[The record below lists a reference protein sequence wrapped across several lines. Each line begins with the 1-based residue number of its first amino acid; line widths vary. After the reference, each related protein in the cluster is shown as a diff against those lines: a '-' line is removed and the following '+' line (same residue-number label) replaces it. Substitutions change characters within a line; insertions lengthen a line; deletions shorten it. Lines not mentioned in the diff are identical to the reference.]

1 MTWDNKILN
10 DCPNSLLLPVGTTWM
25 LSEQYSK
32 NHEKQYEISH
42 LRGRLNKAPGHNI
55 RWEILEREKE
65 IINIKTRFFN
75 EYGER
80 YDIEKARI
88 GKEEVFR
95 NSQYGVAI
103 ENFYHNN
110 WFTEKII
117 DCFLLKTIPLYW
129 GCPNIG
135 DFFNKEGIITF
146 NNTKEFID
154 ISNNILTPDLYKSK
168 KDIIEENYNLALNY
182 IDYETNIVNVIIE
195 IFKYNNII

>member
-1 MTWDNKILN
+1 M
-10 DCPNSLLLPVGTTWM
+10 
-25 LSEQYSK
+25 
-32 NHEKQYEISH
+32 
-42 LRGRLNKAPGHNI
+42 
-55 RWEILEREKE
+55 
-65 IINIKTRFFN
+65 
-75 EYGER
+75 
-80 YDIEKARI
+80 
-88 GKEEVFR
+88 
-95 NSQYGVAI
+95 
-103 ENFYHNN
+103 
-110 WFTEKII
+110 
-117 DCFLLKTIPLYW
+117 LKTIPLYW